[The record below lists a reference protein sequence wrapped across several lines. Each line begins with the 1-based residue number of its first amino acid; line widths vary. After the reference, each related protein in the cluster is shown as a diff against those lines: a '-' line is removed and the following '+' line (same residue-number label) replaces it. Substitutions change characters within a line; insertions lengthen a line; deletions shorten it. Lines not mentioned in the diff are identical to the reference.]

1 MCKLNNKFTFGYLK
15 SAKHRKRSAITTR
28 FFAKS
33 KELHLVTPDT
43 AYWKDVL
50 LPRWVVEL
58 KYSAITIWAKL
69 FGKLGGLPVSHLG
82 KSKLKLFQNRTSTFK
97 LIPGGCF
104 RATSQWEDPPIG
116 PPITIYS

>member
-15 SAKHRKRSAITTR
+15 SAKHRKRSAIATR

-43 AYWKDVL
+43 AYWKGVL

-58 KYSAITIWAKL
+58 HYSAITSWNYMVCGVPK
-69 FGKLGGLPVSHLG
+69 SHLG
-82 KSKLKLFQNRTSTFK
+82 KSKIKYFQHHTSTFK
-97 LIPGGCF
+97 LIPGGCL
-104 RATSQWEDPPIG
+104 RAPSQWEDPPIG